1 MTNDAAVGTD
11 VSVELTSKSF
21 DFEAVSTKV
30 KSSDLDAQSKA
41 VFRAGL
47 ISSQLNY
54 ALLKSTLSRL
64 RTTLFI

>member
-21 DFEAVSTKV
+21 DFEAFATMVESF
-30 KSSDLDAQSKA
+30 DLDAHSKA

-64 RTTLFI
+64 RTTLCI